1 MNLKQY
7 YGKREPEKDKG
18 YPRTDWKNLPEI
30 YGGEKSEYLEYRSNL
45 LKNKTNS
52 NKQKPKSNMQ
62 KKLHVTCK
70 AKTIFRPLQKS
81 L

>member
-30 YGGEKSEYLEYRSNL
+30 YGGEKSEYLEYKSNL

-52 NKQKPKSNMQ
+52 NKTIRQRVVLDQRRTNLS
-62 KKLHVTCK
+62 KLLINK
-70 AKTIFRPLQKS
+70 LK
-81 L
+81 